1 MQIDTTNIL
10 FICGGAF
17 DGLEKIIENRI
28 GKKAMGFGADVK
40 SRADTPIGELLRQV
54 LPTDLL
60 KFGLI
65 PEFVGRIP
73 VIATLDRLDEDALV
87 RVLTEPKNALVKQY
101 TKLLDY
107 DGVDLEFRM
116 EALRAIAKEAI
127 TRNTGARG
135 LRAIMEKIMLA
146 VMYDAPSRTDI
157 KKCIITEEVILQNEL
172 PILLTESTKP
182 RKKKDV
188 TA

>member
-1 MQIDTTNIL
+1 
-10 FICGGAF
+10 
-17 DGLEKIIENRI
+17 
-28 GKKAMGFGADVK
+28 
-40 SRADTPIGELLRQV
+40 
-54 LPTDLL
+54 
-60 KFGLI
+60 
-65 PEFVGRIP
+65 
-73 VIATLDRLDEDALV
+73 
-87 RVLTEPKNALVKQY
+87 LVKQY

-107 DGVDLEFRM
+107 DGVDLEFRA

-127 TRNTGARG
+127 KRNTGARG

>member
-1 MQIDTTNIL
+1 MP
-10 FICGGAF
+10 G
-17 DGLEKIIENRI
+17 
-28 GKKAMGFGADVK
+28 
-40 SRADTPIGELLRQV
+40 
-54 LPTDLL
+54 DLL

-73 VIATLDRLDEDALV
+73 VVATLDRLDEEALV

-107 DGVDLEFRM
+107 DGVDLEFKA

-127 TRNTGARG
+127 KRNTGARG
-135 LRAIMEKIMLA
+135 LRAIMEKIMLN
-146 VMYDAPSRTDI
+146 VMYEAPSRTDI
-157 KKCIITEEVILQNEL
+157 KKCVITEETITNNE
-172 PILLTESTKP
+172 PPLLLAESNKP
-182 RKKKDV
+182 RRKKEI